1 MPFIFSDYADAI
13 PDLPKVK
20 PGTRNFAALANDTV
34 ITGVNAG
41 LGLGKSVSD
50 MVSVNNPVSRGL
62 QSVIDYGTERQSDA
76 VKQSEAELAASMDG
90 NWQEQLTGVGK
101 YVVENPI
108 QTAAKVVGNLGPM
121 GRVIKGTAALGGV
134 RAGVGAGMALGGAGA
149 GGDAASDAYDQVMQ
163 SPNIPEADKER
174 LARKAAREASV
185 VPALVG
191 TATGAFGLER
201 VMAGGKAVGRSGV
214 LKAGAKEFGQEFG
227 EEGATKAS
235 ANIAAGQYDPSIDPM
250 RGVVGSAAL
259 GGVMGAAGGGG
270 VTLLNNR
277 AIAADLLGT
286 ANPSADER
294 QQGPTLG
301 LGYNPLAGTPIVFP
315 DGTVTLG
322 SEQEL
327 TKRYGTQSTVKDPI
341 PNMGEEADA
350 TSAATTAPTS
360 TAAATALFT
369 AEENELIGMGVRP
382 SEKSKLLLQE
392 IKATGLDDD
401 SLVPVITAMA
411 ENKFKRAKTLL
422 AAAMIDA
429 KKAKAA
435 APVVAAPIT
444 QPAPTVG
451 TTEEGAGVTQ
461 PLQVAPTTTMRR
473 APAPDAVQG
482 VANVGPVVPPAGG
495 PAASVGD
502 GSAVADGSLGDPGP
516 VVDVAGEVRGDAA
529 GAVAPVAEA
538 AVQPSDTVEPAAA
551 VAESP
556 AEPTTA
562 DALDSL
568 LAEHFKEGKDP
579 ARQAA
584 IAKAYLTAM
593 RLAPKGT
600 RGQVQQAIATQFGIK
615 PVTVRKYGN
624 NTELMATAKRLGIEP
639 AALTE
644 MGLSDN
650 TKAAP
655 KAKVEVVATKDAAG
669 VTQLPYL
676 GEGANDTKNVTK
688 DNEKAQALIDVG
700 FESSDEAETSGFGG
714 MDDARTWMQGGQGMG
729 DTTNAK
735 DEAQHNRVVALLEAK
750 ERLQL
755 SVEEFL
761 AQGLD
766 TAASSVTD
774 QQATIDA
781 KIAAELAKLEEHL
794 LIKSRKTSLSAP
806 DTKTKPA
813 KSAIAGKEDTVAAR
827 YRQKQA
833 AAEDT
838 RTTWEQAQD
847 AWNQTADAVEG
858 LPQFEDLSQNDQ
870 DTFTEFGPDNWS
882 RQDVVKFAQDAGS
895 QSSADINEDDD
906 GGDTWFNASEALEL
920 TRGDIVTLST
930 DTGKFR
936 GGVTTLDKLR
946 QFPGIARALAKYE
959 SVNSD
964 VVGRVQ
970 TWIVADDKADFDGAV
985 MMVGGKIA
993 VVVRSGVLVD
1003 ETRAEWALDHEL
1015 GHIADNAID
1024 EGGVFSSQAGFN
1036 VVVRDGRILPKG
1048 EVMQEAFA
1056 YYNANPGSPL
1066 AKTLA
1071 YPFDTKRHS
1080 KLDADGVRMELF
1092 AQLWATYQ
1100 SRDGRE
1106 SMADNLPKSFELLE
1120 QLYEATHQ
1128 SESSGAA
1135 QAAAGAPQK
1144 ERGQAAQADRGG
1156 ARKSDAVQG
1165 QARFLTRDD
1174 IPVALRPAMRAIGTV
1189 LSGAGRRGMNV
1200 VMFTEDLLK
1209 KAVAKG
1215 LDAATRMQTINQERA
1230 ALMGK
1235 MERDVEV
1242 IAQMYNKVP
1251 AAEQGTGAKS
1261 VNQFIY
1267 DSTREGKWAFQPN
1280 WRTDKVTIDPALA
1293 ARWAA
1298 LSGQSRALS
1307 AAMFR
1312 HGDAMLKI
1320 KKQTVIDTTLSEYDA
1335 LIADAKKRGDTTK
1348 ATSLEGDKKSQLAR
1362 FETLFRINEY
1372 RPYAPMKR
1380 YGDWVVIAKS
1390 DRYLQ
1395 AEAAGDTATT
1405 QKLQSSSDDYHVD
1418 FAESEASADELT
1430 RQLQEQGAFAKSG
1443 VKYRQKD
1450 VLSAAY
1456 DRGGMMDAFQK
1467 IRKALDAQA
1476 EDVAIAGLSGEDAKD
1491 AKRAVAAAAKAREV
1505 VTQLYLASLAEAS
1518 ARKSEMK
1525 RRGVAGELD
1534 MLRSFASQGRADAS
1548 FLASAKFNGQTQD
1561 VLNDLRKQVRS
1572 GGDENAKSE
1581 LFNEIAL
1588 RHEQSVQYNPSTL
1601 ADRAT
1606 RLTSV
1611 WFLATSPA
1619 YYLQNLMQ
1627 PVMMSMPVMAGRHNY
1642 LKVGAALTKAYK
1654 DLAPM
1659 FTAGKPIDFDAAPS
1673 DVRAAIKTLADR
1685 GRIDIGINTELGRFQ
1700 VGSGNMA
1707 ANVVNKVDDFLSTT
1721 SQKMEAVNR
1730 ISTAIAAYRM
1740 EIAKTGDAKAALE
1753 YADSVLS
1760 QTHGD
1765 YSRLNAPRPFN
1776 TNAGKVLLQFRK
1788 FQLIQLTLLAKL
1800 TQGSIT
1806 GPDQV
1811 ANRTALGYLLTHT
1824 GVMAGAMG
1832 LPGYAAISW
1841 LLGALGLVGDDDEP
1855 QNAELALRRSIGDD
1869 DMADLLLKGVPAY
1882 LGIDLSR
1889 KVGMT
1894 PDKLLPAGDIDLSSR
1909 SGAEATMAAV
1919 MGGPLGGLS
1928 LRALDGINLM
1938 KSGDYYKGLEQL
1950 MPTGISSVMRAYRIA
1965 DDGVTRRN
1973 GDVVLSNEEVSFAE
1987 SMAQALGLT
1996 PTDQADRTAKS
2007 QIKYEFDTKFQERA
2021 AKIKNDYAKARR
2033 SGESTEE
2040 ARAAW
2045 VKLQDTRAK
2054 NGYTRQ
2060 PLSSLMRAPVDQAK
2074 RERNTAGGIQ
2084 FDKSS
2089 RRFAQELA
2097 TD

>member
-1 MPFIFSDYADAI
+1 MPFIFSNYADPI
-13 PDLPKVK
+13 PEYKAPKA
-20 PGTRNFAALANDTV
+20 GTRNPLAVANDTV

-50 MVSVNNPVSRGL
+50 MVSVNNPISRGL
-62 QSVIDYGTERQSDA
+62 QSVIDYGSERQSDL
-76 VKQSEAELAASMDG
+76 VKQNEAELAADMDG
-90 NWQEQLTGVGK
+90 DWQQQLTGVGK
-101 YVVENPI
+101 YVAQNPL

-121 GRVIKGTAALGGV
+121 GRVIKGATALGGV
-134 RAGVGAGMALGGAGA
+134 RAGVGAGMAIGGAGA
-149 GGDAASDAYDQVMQ
+149 GGDAAGDAYKQVMD

-174 LARKAAREASV
+174 LARQAAREASV
-185 VPALVG
+185 VPALIG

-201 VMAGGKAVGRSGV
+201 VMAAGKTLGSKGV
-214 LKAGAKEFGQEFG
+214 LKAGAKEFGQESV

-259 GGVMGAAGGGG
+259 GGVMGAAGGAGM
-270 VTLLNNR
+270 THLNNR

-286 ANPSADER
+286 GNPSVDARQAD
-294 QQGPTLG
+294 QGPTLG

-327 TKRYGTQSTVKDPI
+327 TKRYGAQPTAKDPI
-341 PNMGEEADA
+341 PNMGDE
-350 TSAATTAPTS
+350 ATTATA
-360 TAAATALFT
+360 TATEAAAAPSATAVFS
-369 AEENELIGMGVRP
+369 AEEKELIDMGVRP
-382 SEKSKLLLQE
+382 SAKAKVLLQE
-392 IKATGLDDD
+392 IKTLGLDDD
-401 SLVPVITAMA
+401 AMVPVITAMS
-411 ENKFKRAKTLL
+411 ENKFQQAKTLL
-422 AAAMIDA
+422 AKAMIDA
-429 KKAKAA
+429 NKAKAA
-435 APVVAAPIT
+435 APIT
-444 QPAPTVG
+444 EVPA
-451 TTEEGAGVTQ
+451 TQ
-461 PLQVAPTTTMRR
+461 PLQAAPTSKLRR
-473 APAPDAVQG
+473 APAPGAVQG
-482 VANVGPVVPPAGG
+482 AADVSAVVPPAGG
-495 PAASVGD
+495 PAAGVGV
-502 GSAVADGSLGDPGP
+502 GSAVVPGSLVDPGP
-516 VVDVAGEVRGDAA
+516 VADVAGEVRGDAA
-529 GAVAPVAEA
+529 GAAAPVAEA
-538 AVQPSDTVEPAAA
+538 AVQPSDAVQPAAA
-551 VAESP
+551 VEETPAVAETP
-556 AEPTTA
+556 AVEA
-562 DALDSL
+562 DPLDTL
-568 LAEHFKEGKDP
+568 LAEHFKEAKDP
-579 ARQAA
+579 SRQSA

-600 RGQVQQAIATQFGIK
+600 KGQVQAAIAAQFGIK

-624 NTELMATAKRLGIEP
+624 NTELLATAKRLGMDP
-639 AALTE
+639 ADLID

-655 KAKVEVVATKDAAG
+655 KAKVEVVATKDADG

-676 GEGANDTKNVTK
+676 GEGANDVKNITK
-688 DNEKAQALIDVG
+688 DNEKAKALTDVG

-750 ERLQL
+750 EKLQE

-761 AQGLD
+761 AQGLND
-766 TAASSVTD
+766 AATSVTE
-774 QQATIDA
+774 QQAAIDA
-781 KIAAELAKLEEHL
+781 KIAAELSKLEDHL
-794 LIKSRKTSLSAP
+794 LGKSRRTSLSAP
-806 DTKTKPA
+806 DVKTKPA
-813 KSAIAGKEDTVAAR
+813 KSAIAGKEDVVAAR
-827 YRQKQA
+827 YRAKQA
-833 AAEDT
+833 AAVEDG

-847 AWNQTADAVEG
+847 AWNSTADAVEG
-858 LPQFEDLSQNDQ
+858 LPQFEDLSQSDQ
-870 DTFTEFGPDNWS
+870 DTFTEFGPENWS
-882 RQDVVKFAQDAGS
+882 RQDVVKFAQDAGT
-895 QSSADINEDDD
+895 QSSTDSRNDEELDSED
-906 GGDTWFNASEALEL
+906 GWFNAADTLEL
-920 TRGDIVTLST
+920 TRGDLVTLKT
-930 DTGKFR
+930 DTGKFQ
-936 GGVTTLDKLR
+936 GAVTSLEKLR
-946 QFPGIARALAKYE
+946 QFPGIERSIAKYE
-959 SVNSD
+959 RDGSD
-964 VVGRVQ
+964 VVGRVE
-970 TWIVADDKADFDGAV
+970 TWIVANDASDFDGAV
-985 MMVGGKIA
+985 MMVGGKVA
-993 VVVRSGVLVD
+993 VVLRSGVLVD
-1003 ETRAEWALDHEL
+1003 ETRAEWAMDHEL

-1024 EGGVFSSQAGFN
+1024 DGGVFSSQPEFN
-1036 VVVRDGRILPKG
+1036 VVVRNGAIIPKG
-1048 EVMQEAFA
+1048 AVMQEALAF
-1056 YYNANPGSPL
+1056 YNANPDSPL

-1071 YPFDTKRHS
+1071 YPFDTKRHD

-1092 AQLWATYQ
+1092 AQLWATFQ

-1106 SMADNLPKSFELLE
+1106 ALADNLPKALELLE
-1120 QLYEATHQ
+1120 SHYESTQ
-1128 SESSGAA
+1128 ESESGSAA
-1135 QAAAGAPQK
+1135 QAAAGAPQ
-1144 ERGQAAQADRGG
+1144 ESRGQAAQANRGVTG
-1156 ARKSDAVQG
+1156 QPGAVQG
-1165 QARFLTRDD
+1165 KTRFLTRDD
-1174 IPVALRPAMRAIGTV
+1174 LPVALRPVTRAIGTV
-1189 LSGAGRRGMNV
+1189 LKGIGRRGMNV
-1200 VMFTEDLLK
+1200 AMFTEDLLS
-1209 KAVAKG
+1209 KAVSKGLAAAKG
-1215 LDAATRMQTINQERA
+1215 MQSINQERA
-1230 ALMGK
+1230 ALMGN
-1235 MERDVEV
+1235 MERDVEQ

-1251 AAEQGTGAKS
+1251 VSEQGTGPKS

-1280 WRTDKVTIDPALA
+1280 WRADKVTVDPVLA
-1293 ARWAA
+1293 ARWKAM
-1298 LSGQSRALS
+1298 SNESRALA
-1307 AAMFR
+1307 AAMFN
-1312 HGDAMLKI
+1312 HGDKMLKL
-1320 KKQTVIDTTLSEYDA
+1320 KKQTVIDATHSEYDA
-1335 LIADAKKRGDTTK
+1335 LIAAATKGGDTAK
-1348 ATSLEGDKKSQLAR
+1348 ATSLAGDKKSQLAR

-1390 DRYLQ
+1390 DAYLA
-1395 AEAAGDTATT
+1395 AEAAGDTALI

-1430 RQLQEQGAFAKSG
+1430 RQLQEQGAFAKDG

-1476 EDVAIAGLSGEDAKD
+1476 EDVAVSGLTGEDAKD
-1491 AKRAVAAAAKAREV
+1491 AKRAAAASAKAREV
-1505 VTQLYLASLAEAS
+1505 VTQLYLASLAESS

-1534 MLRSFASQGRADAS
+1534 MLRSFATQGLADAS
-1548 FLASAKFNGQTQD
+1548 FLASVRFNGQTQD
-1561 VLNDLRKQVRS
+1561 VLNALRKQVRD

-1588 RHEQSVQYNPSTL
+1588 RHEQSVQYNPSVLT
-1601 ADRAT
+1601 DRAA
-1606 RLTSV
+1606 RMTSV

-1627 PVMMSMPVMAGRHNY
+1627 PIMMSMPVMAGRHNY
-1642 LKVGAALTKAYK
+1642 LKVGTALTKAYK

-1659 FTAGKPIDFDAAPS
+1659 FTAGKPIDFDSAPI

-1685 GRIDIGINTELGRFQ
+1685 GRIDIGINTEMGRFQ
-1700 VGSGNMA
+1700 VGSGSLA
-1707 ANVVNKVDDFLSTT
+1707 GAVVNKVDDFLSTT

-1740 EIAKTGDAKAALE
+1740 EIAKTGDAKGALE
-1753 YADSVLS
+1753 YAEQVLS

-1811 ANRTALGYLLTHT
+1811 ANRKALGFLLTHT

-1841 LLGALGLVGDDDEP
+1841 LLGALGMLGDDDEP
-1855 QNAELALRRSIGDD
+1855 QNAELALRRMIGDE

-1882 LGIDLSR
+1882 LGVDLSR

-1919 MGGPLGGLS
+1919 MGGPLGGLG

-1938 KSGDYYKGLEQL
+1938 RNGDYYKGLEQL
-1950 MPTGISSVMRAYRIA
+1950 MPTGITSAMKAYRTA
-1965 DDGVTRRN
+1965 DEGVTRRN
-1973 GDVVLSNEEVSFAE
+1973 GDVVLSADEVSFAE
-1987 SMAQALGLT
+1987 SMAQALGFA

-2021 AKIKNDYAKARR
+2021 AKIKNDFTKARR
-2033 SGESTEE
+2033 NGESTEE

-2045 VKLQDTRAK
+2045 TKLQDTRAK

-2060 PLSSLMRAPVDQAK
+2060 PLSSLMRAPVEQAK